1 MSLNGFSIHSRIR
14 PAPTTNQRP
23 DPATDTT
30 ETDED
35 DDAGESVHPSGAL

>member
-1 MSLNGFSIHSRIR
+1 MGFLFTPGFDR
-14 PAPTTNQRP
+14 PLQPTHALV
-23 DPATDTT
+23 DPSTDTT